1 MEQTTMNVALIAA
14 AARNGVIG
22 RNNKLP
28 WHLPQDLQY
37 FKSVTLGKP
46 VIMGRKTYESIGRPL
61 PGRENIVVT
70 RQSDWRPPT
79 GMIRAGSLH
88 EALDAARLV
97 LLAKGKAESE
107 IMVMGGGEVY
117 RNSLPLARRV
127 YLTRVDL
134 DPEGD
139 AYFPELPAEDWRL
152 VSETL
157 GDNDALIPHS
167 FCVYE
172 RIPNPERGE

>member
-1 MEQTTMNVALIAA
+1 MEQTTMIVALIAA

-28 WHLPQDLQY
+28 WHLPQDLKY

-79 GMIRAGSLH
+79 GMTRAGSLH
-88 EALDAARLV
+88 EALDAARLA
-97 LLAKGKAESE
+97 LSAKGEAEGE
-107 IMVMGGGEVY
+107 VMVMGGGEIY
-117 RNSLPLARRV
+117 RNSLALAQRV
-127 YLTRVDL
+127 YLTKVDIEL
-134 DPEGD
+134 EGD
-139 AYFPELPAEDWRL
+139 AYFPELPASEWRL
-152 VSETL
+152 VSETP
-157 GDNDALIPHS
+157 GESSAPIVHS

-172 RIPNPERGE
+172 RMGKREEGK